1 MSVRQRNVPGTDI
14 AVHPFG
20 IDGSVFGWAS
30 GVEESA
36 RILDAMADYGG
47 NLVSTADHYAGGRS
61 EVMIG
66 AWLAGLPDRSRVVV
80 ATKIGRHPD
89 SPGLS
94 ARNVVRATEASL
106 QRLETD
112 YIDFL
117 TLDGVDEATP
127 IDETLESVDML
138 RRAGKVRYLAVSGY
152 PAARLR
158 DINELADT
166 AVYPPVR
173 LISVAYNLM
182 QRTEFESELAPIVDE
197 LGIGVVVRLPLAS
210 GFLSGGFRTK
220 GDRPSSPLFESALD
234 HVGKVGTRVLH
245 AIDEVATEQDESMGQ
260 IAISWVLT
268 KPTVVATVIQV
279 KSAEQLLELAGEGE
293 IALTR
298 HQVSVLDRASDR

>member
-1 MSVRQRNVPGTDI
+1 MNVRLRKVPGTDI
-14 AVHPFG
+14 AVHPFAV
-20 IDGSVFGWAS
+20 DGSVFGWAS
-30 GVEESA
+30 GVEETA
-36 RILDAMADYGG
+36 RILDAMAEYGG

-66 AWLAGLPDRSRVVV
+66 SWLAGLPDRSQVVV

-112 YIDFL
+112 YVDFL

-127 IDETLESVDML
+127 IDETLEAIDML
-138 RRAGKVRYLAVSGY
+138 RRSGKVRYLAVSRY

-158 DINELADT
+158 DINELAET

-182 QRTEFESELAPIVDE
+182 QRTEFEGELAHVVDE

-210 GFLSGGFRTK
+210 GFLSGGFRSK
-220 GDRPSSPLFESALD
+220 NDLPSSPLFEAALG

-245 AIDEVATEQDESMGQ
+245 AIDEVAAELDESIGR
-260 IAISWVLT
+260 IAIGWALS
-268 KPTVVATVIQV
+268 KPGVVTTAIQV
-279 KSAEQLLELAGEGE
+279 KSAEQLLELAEPGEV
-293 IALTR
+293 ALTR
-298 HQVSVLDRASDR
+298 HQLAALDRASDR